1 MVFCRFTVGPAGA
14 WAVLML
20 MLPAAANPTPAST
33 PEKPAAATE
42 TTPSALRSNRAMLM
56 LDYQVLRVVGDKPID
71 LMGFHVLNAV
81 ADGFYLGAG
90 LYAPL
95 IKGEYGGFTAY
106 DITAHGR
113 WPLTPKLFAHAGL
126 ALGGGAGGRSVEQAK
141 LLSGTGGYYK
151 AYAGLG
157 YDVGGFS
164 LGVNVSKLK
173 FKRSAIDGT
182 QANVFVEVPFQYLT
196 GPFAGHGQSLS
207 RADAAQASGAAA
219 EKMLTVVFD
228 NYKQIK
234 PQASY
239 TGSFSVADM
248 QYAQFVARDT
258 YWYAGLGVG
267 YRGLPLYNHV
277 LGGIGQR
284 LQLSPAFALYGQLG
298 VGSGGYA
305 PERLSTDAGLVVYP
319 RVAAEFAFAKDWGV
333 SLSTGYLVAP
343 KGTSK
348 NLGFGV
354 ALTHHIGNGSSKKLS
369 ANSESPVFQ
378 GYRVSLFRQL
388 DTQVRFLNQ
397 DRGQLQMI
405 GVQADA
411 IVGEHV
417 YVPLQA
423 SVATNTY
430 LGYPGYGELLAGLGL
445 QTSTAQGQRLQAF
458 GQLMLG
464 TNVHGL
470 GGKASAGVRWG
481 LGDGA
486 ALSLAAG
493 HFVARSAAGN
503 RFSANSITL
512 GFDYR
517 FSMPTW

>member
-1 MVFCRFTVGPAGA
+1 MRHTIPA
-14 WAVLML
+14 L
-20 MLPAAANPTPAST
+20 AAMALTLVPVAAHAQAQAQAQAQATPSST
-33 PEKPAAATE
+33 EAP
-42 TTPSALRSNRAMLM
+42 PSALRSNAALLL

-71 LMGFHVLNAV
+71 LMGFHVMRAV
-81 ADGFYLGAG
+81 ADGLYLGAG

-95 IKGEYGGFTAY
+95 VKGEYGGFTAY
-106 DITAHGR
+106 DIAAHGR
-113 WPLTPKLFAHAGL
+113 LPLTGKLFATAGL

-141 LLSGTGGYYK
+141 ILSGSGGYYK

-157 YDVGGFS
+157 YDFGSFT
-164 LGVNVSKLK
+164 LGANVSKLK

-182 QANVFVEVPFQYLT
+182 QANVFVEVPFQYLS
-196 GPFAGHGQSLS
+196 GRFASDGQRLTA
-207 RADAAQASGAAA
+207 ADAERAHESAA
-219 EKMLTVVFD
+219 EKMLSVVFD

-234 PQASY
+234 PQGTY
-239 TGSFSVADM
+239 QGSFSVADM
-248 QYAQFVARDT
+248 QYGHFFARDT

-277 LGGIGQR
+277 MGGVGQR
-284 LQLSPAFALYGQLG
+284 LQLTPNFALYGQLG

-319 RVAAEFAFAKDWGV
+319 RVAAEYAFAKDWGV

-348 NLGFGV
+348 NLGVGL
-354 ALTHHIGNGSSKKLS
+354 ALTHHLGRKTAAAGSGADMSL
-369 ANSESPVFQ
+369 PVFQ
-378 GYRVSLFRQL
+378 AYRVSLFRQL
-388 DTQVRFLNQ
+388 DTQVRFLNL
-397 DRGQLQMI
+397 DRGVLQMI

-411 IVGEHV
+411 IVSEHV

-423 SVATNTY
+423 SVATSTY
-430 LGYPGYGELLAGLGL
+430 LGYPGYGELLAGVGL
-445 QTSTAQGQRLQAF
+445 QSSTAQGQRWQAF
-458 GQLMLG
+458 GQLLVG

-470 GGKASAGVRWG
+470 GAKASGGVRFA

-503 RFSANSITL
+503 RFSANSVTL

-517 FSMPTW
+517 FAMPSW